1 MIDRTYV
8 STLQDPTKQFPGLCP
23 MKIIRTKISN
33 NPKDRLELRGVLYP
47 FRYER
52 AYDLYQ
58 DQSNQLQDSI
68 KAIIRLLHDICC
80 YNALIHYI
88 EPVDRIIEESKSYSF
103 THHAFL
109 LAVSKKGCCKR
120 TRLIPIMVQRDITT
134 RHVTLL
140 DQLKELSKENPKE
153 EILLKGIFIT
163 DPSLSNIPIPIQS
176 DFKLTFTNKNVSY
189 LPQIIMKTNSDGK
202 TQNSRVITKNFKYY
216 SEAEYNHTVIDLLSE
231 IRDDYFQS
239 IFKKI
244 PLHKER
250 MTKEAL
256 SKKTVYK
263 SLPDEYTLYDHFS
276 QITHVFF
283 PSISLEIKRRD
294 YETFSHFLLDIGNYF
309 LSGKDTLYDHKIK
322 SRSEKYFFNS
332 NDFRENTKVG
342 TFLSN
347 HVFEIG
353 WNYRIAKAFTKYDL
367 TYIKGFVI
375 PIASAKDTK
384 GSIEIDNQEILENKE
399 EEQKLHRGIERY
411 LNIVMLTYQ
420 LWHHIHLIEESQME
434 NSIVPAI
441 FYGDHIRITN
451 TSSKMRRII
460 NQILQND
467 LYRSFVVLLI
477 SGQKQ
482 VYYQPFYALLE
493 EIIINNEIKSFDI
506 QSRSIEEL
514 KPLAPM
520 GEEWYTF
527 TGWKGSAINNEDYD
541 VSQYWDYF
549 TLSWYL
555 WEKYGSV
562 TDTAINLNENP
573 NDEQSINT
581 AV

>member
-1 MIDRTYV
+1 M
-8 STLQDPTKQFPGLCP
+8 
-23 MKIIRTKISN
+23 
-33 NPKDRLELRGVLYP
+33 
-47 FRYER
+47 
-52 AYDLYQ
+52 
-58 DQSNQLQDSI
+58 
-68 KAIIRLLHDICC
+68 
-80 YNALIHYI
+80 
-88 EPVDRIIEESKSYSF
+88 
-103 THHAFL
+103 
-109 LAVSKKGCCKR
+109 
-120 TRLIPIMVQRDITT
+120 
-134 RHVTLL
+134 
-140 DQLKELSKENPKE
+140 
-153 EILLKGIFIT
+153 
-163 DPSLSNIPIPIQS
+163 
-176 DFKLTFTNKNVSY
+176 
-189 LPQIIMKTNSDGK
+189 
-202 TQNSRVITKNFKYY
+202 
-216 SEAEYNHTVIDLLSE
+216 
-231 IRDDYFQS
+231 
-239 IFKKI
+239 
-244 PLHKER
+244 
-250 MTKEAL
+250 
-256 SKKTVYK
+256 
-263 SLPDEYTLYDHFS
+263 
-276 QITHVFF
+276 
-283 PSISLEIKRRD
+283 
-294 YETFSHFLLDIGNYF
+294 
-309 LSGKDTLYDHKIK
+309 
-322 SRSEKYFFNS
+322 
-332 NDFRENTKVG
+332 
-342 TFLSN
+342 
-347 HVFEIG
+347 
-353 WNYRIAKAFTKYDL
+353 

-420 LWHHIHLIEESQME
+420 LWHHVHLIEESQME

-541 VSQYWDYF
+541 VSHYWDYF

>member
-1 MIDRTYV
+1 
-8 STLQDPTKQFPGLCP
+8 
-23 MKIIRTKISN
+23 
-33 NPKDRLELRGVLYP
+33 
-47 FRYER
+47 
-52 AYDLYQ
+52 
-58 DQSNQLQDSI
+58 
-68 KAIIRLLHDICC
+68 
-80 YNALIHYI
+80 
-88 EPVDRIIEESKSYSF
+88 
-103 THHAFL
+103 
-109 LAVSKKGCCKR
+109 
-120 TRLIPIMVQRDITT
+120 
-134 RHVTLL
+134 
-140 DQLKELSKENPKE
+140 
-153 EILLKGIFIT
+153 
-163 DPSLSNIPIPIQS
+163 
-176 DFKLTFTNKNVSY
+176 
-189 LPQIIMKTNSDGK
+189 MKTNSDGN

-276 QITHVFF
+276 PIIHVFF

-309 LSGKDTLYDHKIK
+309 LSGKDTLYDHKIE

-541 VSQYWDYF
+541 VSHYWDYF

-562 TDTAINLNENP
+562 TDTSINLNENP